1 MLWFLCRLEEGA
13 VCFPCLSGSYFY
25 SKADCSVSGCLYTI
39 SIIMGKERPLLH
51 ASQHDDTSPPASLLV
66 ESFSFFFHI
75 AGSLCFSPGVFDTD
89 DLSAQLKSVC
99 F

>member
-1 MLWFLCRLEEGA
+1 M
-13 VCFPCLSGSYFY
+13 
-25 SKADCSVSGCLYTI
+25 SGCLYTI

-66 ESFSFFFHI
+66 ESFFFFHL

-89 DLSAQLKSVC
+89 DLSAQFKSVC
-99 F
+99 FLTAVFRWLVWLIHSLVSAAVGGGGRMDRYL